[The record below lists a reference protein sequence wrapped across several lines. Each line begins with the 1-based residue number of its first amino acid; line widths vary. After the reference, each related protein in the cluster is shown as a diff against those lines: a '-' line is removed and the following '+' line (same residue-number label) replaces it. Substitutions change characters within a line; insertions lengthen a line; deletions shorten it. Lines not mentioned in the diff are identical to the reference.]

1 MSLEIVGKS
10 GDRSDSHLRRVFKFD
25 RDVGII
31 RAMDWPGANLELTRF
46 QIISIIMI
54 KIVFDG
60 YEDNDNSDWDLYII
74 GAVCL
79 CVCNEKV
86 TIFFDKIIF
95 SWKKMF
101 V

>member
-1 MSLEIVGKS
+1 
-10 GDRSDSHLRRVFKFD
+10 
-25 RDVGII
+25 
-31 RAMDWPGANLELTRF
+31 
-46 QIISIIMI
+46 MI

-95 SWKKMF
+95 S
-101 V
+101 